1 MIESIMK
8 YLCAMIGILL
18 AVAVVIICWIGPIFM
33 TFWLSPWWLFSYG
46 ITLPVFFG
54 ICDWAEGDGFNE

>member
-8 YLCAMIGILL
+8 YFCAMIAILL
-18 AVAVVIICWIGPIFM
+18 VITVILICWTGPLFM
-33 TFWLSPWWLFSYG
+33 MFWFSPWWLLSYG

-54 ICDWAEGDGFNE
+54 ICDWAEGDGF